1 MKKQN
6 SKKLILNFSFDLLEM
21 LPILSLK
28 IIDNKT
34 FCIVAKNDI
43 LKVIT
48 FLKNY
53 FGFQFKVLT
62 MVSANDFPHQTNRFE
77 IAYELLSIK
86 YNTRLKVKCFVH
98 EVSQIP
104 SIFTIFS
111 SATWFERE
119 IWDMFGVYFTN
130 NPDLRRILTD
140 YGFKGH
146 PLRKDFPLSG
156 FNEVRYS
163 EKEKKVIYEPVKLE
177 QNYRNFDF
185 ESPWEGTKYIKELKK
200 NSDKDD
206 KKN

>member
-140 YGFKGH
+140 YGFLGN
-146 PLRKDFPLSG
+146 PLRKNFPLTG
-156 FNEVRYS
+156 FVEIYYDSIFKTVSYNFLETSQKQRFFFSYS
-163 EKEKKVIYEPVKLE
+163 PNL
-177 QNYRNFDF
+177 NA
-185 ESPWEGTKYIKELKK
+185 
-200 NSDKDD
+200 
-206 KKN
+206 